1 MTDREIM
8 QQALDAFEAIMFEKD
23 TESCQIIAKNARYSL
38 REALAQPEQ
47 SKYSD
52 IVSDG
57 GLDPRNKF
65 DAQPEQEPFKPDWVS
80 YRQGVADGAAQP
92 EQEPVAWMMP
102 DYGDVLSASEADGTG
117 IYNVPLYTAPQKYC
131 PSENNAAYEKGFV
144 EGMAKQMHSN
154 VDRAVNAMAKP
165 WVGLTEDELKEIQ
178 YSTDTQVEYV
188 TYDEGE
194 YGTEIDIFPEN
205 FAYAI
210 EAKLK
215 EKNNAV

>member
-1 MTDREIM
+1 MTDLRKAANM
-8 QQALDAFEAIMFEKD
+8 ALHALEFSLPAIEDFGSKEQLTDCHRAIMALYK
-23 TESCQIIAKNARYSL
+23 S
-38 REALAQPEQ
+38 LAQPEQ
-47 SKYSD
+47 K
-52 IVSDG
+52 
-57 GLDPRNKF
+57 
-65 DAQPEQEPFKPDWVS
+65 
-80 YRQGVADGAAQP
+80 
-92 EQEPVAWMMP
+92 PVAWMMP

-215 EKNNAV
+215 EKNNAL